1 MAPPS
6 PKPKPGL
13 ARAVRGQ
20 LEVTADSG
28 RLKLSPEARALLE
41 QQARVMAEVRA
52 FAKDHPEEAGKL
64 LRVWLSR
71 GRG

>member
-1 MAPPS
+1 MATPS
-6 PKPKPGL
+6 PKPKPGP
-13 ARAVRGQ
+13 AHTVRGQ
-20 LEVTADSG
+20 QEVTTDSG

-41 QQARVMAEVRA
+41 RQAKVMAEVRA

-71 GRG
+71 GKE

>member
-1 MAPPS
+1 MPPP
-6 PKPKPGL
+6 PKPASSP

-20 LEVTADSG
+20 QEVTTDSG

-41 QQARVMAEVRA
+41 RQARVMAEVRA

-64 LRVWLSR
+64 LRVWLSK
-71 GRG
+71 GSG